1 MIFMFFF
8 SLLERGRW
16 YENWTPL
23 FKGNVDIY
31 NQAYLQQDLFFAAV
45 PGWKKNII
53 LKPWLVFLSIFGGWG
68 ESSECEKV
76 MFDFK
81 HECNVNCDFFLLY
94 VNFLFVCCDDIT
106 LFVSLIYFLDT
117 SHLKNNLLII
127 FISSKYSRKY
137 SRLLLRAGLFY

>member
-1 MIFMFFF
+1 MIFISF

-45 PGWKKNII
+45 PGWKKYYIKALACFSFHI
-53 LKPWLVFLSIFGGWG
+53 GAGGW
-68 ESSECEKV
+68 SSECEKV

-81 HECNVNCDFFLLY
+81 HECNVNCDFLLLY

-117 SHLKNNLLII
+117 SHLRNNLLI
-127 FISSKYSRKY
+127 FFLWSKYSRKY
-137 SRLLLRAGLFY
+137 SRFSLS